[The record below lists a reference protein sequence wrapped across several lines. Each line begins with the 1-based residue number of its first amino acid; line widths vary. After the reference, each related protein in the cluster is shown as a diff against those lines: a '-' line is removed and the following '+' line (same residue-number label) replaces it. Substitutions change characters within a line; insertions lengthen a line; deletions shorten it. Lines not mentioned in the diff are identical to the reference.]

1 MNARAFQ
8 SESPASSVKPW
19 RVLHACEKT
28 SEALAIVEAESS
40 VGMNPQMLSREYW
53 NGNARTEISLMTAW
67 KDVRDWRHALNEAEA
82 INSLQIVHAHS
93 FASAM
98 AGVRGS
104 IPLVYDFRAT
114 LEDIASHGNSSGP
127 WLLRSF
133 RVAEQF
139 ALSRAAAVVTHS
151 TEMKEIAA
159 QRGAP
164 IANVFVVPEPA
175 LTGITPEVVG
185 KMYDDVYRHANS
197 RRTDSIPRIPA
208 PKLYALGTT

>member
-1 MNARAFQ
+1 MDSQGSTDPAGRA
-8 SESPASSVKPW
+8 VKSW
-19 RVLHACEKT
+19 RVLHACEET
-28 SEALAIVEAESS
+28 AHALAIVEAESS
-40 VGMNPQMLSREYW
+40 VGMNPQILSREYW
-53 NGNARTEISLMTAW
+53 TEPSRPDISLMTAW
-67 KDVRDWRHALNEAEA
+67 NDVRDWRHALNEAEA

-104 IPLVYDFRAT
+104 IPLVYDFSAT
-114 LEDIASHGNSSGP
+114 LEDIASHGSTSGP

-151 TEMKEIAA
+151 GAMKENVIE
-159 QRGAP
+159 RGALA
-164 IANVFVVPEPA
+164 ANVFLIPDPVLKTSLSLED
-175 LTGITPEVVG
+175 VG
-185 KMYDDVYRHANS
+185 RMYDDVYRHAHS
-197 RRTDSIPRIPA
+197 RKSDNIPRLPA